1 VNVITRHMFG
11 IYISKE
17 SILGNAPL
25 PERELFVTGKNAI
38 DAIHEIDYAGD
49 DISNRGYI
57 RIAFSSNISRKVI
70 LVDYIDTVQ
79 NLKDALLE
87 WENSGKINGRID
99 TVVIDKDL
107 NPDLFRN
114 HYKTHSINKL
124 AGSLYEV
131 SKFTRHDYSVKDET
145 KKEGE
150 GTSLKTSIEEN
161 NTVKD
166 IEKHKTAGT
175 TNLKPEKPKS
185 EFWGN
190 IRLIVFLSVFLGGLV
205 LFYAVVGNPDS
216 FPIISKLIV
225 NIIAIVA
232 LFFVCSFLGGL
243 VSDYLFHDKNESIIT
258 NFIRGLIVLA
268 LIFLFGWLSFD
279 FSGMFDSRGA
289 P

>member
-1 VNVITRHMFG
+1 MSG

-25 PERELFVTGKNAI
+25 PEDKLFVIGKNAI
-38 DAIHEIDYAGD
+38 EAIHEIDHAGD
-49 DISNRGYI
+49 VISHRGYI
-57 RIAFSSNISRKVI
+57 RIAFRTNNSRKVN

-99 TVVIDKDL
+99 TVVIDRNL
-107 NPDLFRN
+107 NPELFRN
-114 HYKTHSINKL
+114 HYETHSINKL

-131 SKFTRHDYSVKDET
+131 SKFTRHEYSVKDET
-145 KKEGE
+145 KKEGD
-150 GTSLKTSIEEN
+150 GTSLKTAIEEN

-166 IEKHKTAGT
+166 IEKQKTAGM
-175 TNLKPEKPKS
+175 TNSNPEKPKS

-190 IRLIVFLSVFLGGLV
+190 FRLTVFLSVFFGGLV
-205 LFYAVVGNPDS
+205 LFYTVVGNPDS
-216 FPIISKLIV
+216 FPFNSKLILY
-225 NIIAIVA
+225 IFAIVA
-232 LFFVCSFLGGL
+232 LFFVCSFLGVL
-243 VSDYLFHDKNESIIT
+243 VSEYLIHDNNESIFT

>member
-1 VNVITRHMFG
+1 MFG

-25 PERELFVTGKNAI
+25 PEDKLFVIGKNAI
-38 DAIHEIDYAGD
+38 EAIHEIDHAGD
-49 DISNRGYI
+49 NISNRGYI
-57 RIAFSSNISRKVI
+57 RIAFRSNNSRKVN

-87 WENSGKINGRID
+87 WENSEKINGRID
-99 TVVIDKDL
+99 TVVIDRDL

-150 GTSLKTSIEEN
+150 GTSLMTSIEEN

-166 IEKHKTAGT
+166 IEKQKTTGT
-175 TNLKPEKPKS
+175 TNSKPKKPKS
-185 EFWGN
+185 GFWDN
-190 IRLIVFLSVFLGGLV
+190 FRLIVVLSVFLAGLV
-205 LFYAVVGNPDS
+205 LFYTVVGNPDS
-216 FPIISKLIV
+216 FPSIFKLIV
-225 NIIAIVA
+225 NIFAIVA
-232 LFFVCSFLGGL
+232 LFFVCSLLGAL
-243 VSDYLFHDKNESIIT
+243 VSEYLFHDNSESIIT

-268 LIFLFGWLSFD
+268 LIFLFSWLSFD